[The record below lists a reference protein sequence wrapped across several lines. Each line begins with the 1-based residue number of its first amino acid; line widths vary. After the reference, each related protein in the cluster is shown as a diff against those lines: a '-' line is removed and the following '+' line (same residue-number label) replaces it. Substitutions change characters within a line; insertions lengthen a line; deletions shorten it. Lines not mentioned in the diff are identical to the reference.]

1 MVRKYIKERRSWILM
16 FLFLQ
21 LLILF
26 VAFID
31 NSIPFM
37 PLLYIV
43 FLSSLIFIVF
53 FMARY
58 HKETKFYKSLEV
70 WDQSSGLT
78 TIAEA
83 GSPLEQI
90 VEDTVSL
97 QNEQYQKETSQ
108 YSIGLEQEKD
118 ELLSWIH
125 EVKTPLTAM
134 RLMIERMNDETL
146 KSQLMYEWL
155 RIHLLLDQQ
164 LHQKRI
170 PFIKNDLYIE
180 LSPLEPVIYK
190 EIKELQSWCMQKGIG
205 FDVSLQVDE
214 VLTDV
219 KWLGFIVRQVLT
231 NAVKYSDASD
241 ILIESRVNADH
252 KTVLEITD
260 HGRGIDPK
268 DLPRIFDKG
277 FTSTTA
283 HHDHA
288 ATGMG
293 LYLTKKVADSLL
305 IHIQV
310 NSGLGAGTT
319 FTLTFPKKNAF
330 VHIAGM

>member
-1 MVRKYIKERRSWILM
+1 MVRKYIKERCSWILM

-37 PLLYIV
+37 PVLYIV
-43 FLSSLIFIVF
+43 FLSSLIIIGFI
-53 FMARY
+53 MARY

-78 TIAEA
+78 AIAEA

-97 QNEQYQKETSQ
+97 QNEQYHKETTQ
-108 YSIGLEQEKD
+108 YSIGMEQEKD

-125 EVKTPLTAM
+125 EVKTPLTAI
-134 RLMIERMNDETL
+134 RLMIERMNDEAL
-146 KSQLMYEWL
+146 KGQLMYEWL

-190 EIKELQSWCMQKGIG
+190 EIKELQSWCIQKGIG

-219 KWLGFIVRQVLT
+219 KWLGFILRQVLT
-231 NAVKYSDASD
+231 NAVKYSEASD
-241 ILIESRVNADH
+241 ILIESRVNEDQRA
-252 KTVLEITD
+252 VLEITD
-260 HGRGIDPK
+260 YGRGIDPK
-268 DLPRIFDKG
+268 DLTRIFDKG

-310 NSGLGAGTT
+310 RSELGTGTT
-319 FTLTFPKKNAF
+319 FTLTFPKKNAV
-330 VHIAGM
+330 VHITGM